1 MQAQARIRVLVVDD
15 HELLRRGLVPLLEQR
30 GIHVVGELGSGA
42 EAVAAAALHEPDV
55 VLMDLTVPGLP
66 GIEATRRLT
75 AATPASRVV
84 VFTVVDDDYHVRE
97 ALLAGACGYLLKD
110 APVDQILEGIQ
121 AAARG
126 EVLLSPRA
134 GARFVAQLRAPHPR
148 RDPLPTPDL
157 SDRLLEVLDLVARGI
172 DNQEIANTLF
182 LSEHTVKNHVS
193 TILEKL
199 QVHNRVQAAV
209 RGVQAGL
216 VSCRTVGALEA
227 ATGGLNKRSQRVDH
241 R

>member
-1 MQAQARIRVLVVDD
+1 VEARGRIRVLVVDD
-15 HELLRRGLVPLLEQR
+15 HELLRRGLVPLLVQR
-30 GIHVVGELGSGA
+30 GIHVVGEVASGA
-42 EAVAAAALHEPDV
+42 EAVAAATLHEPDV

-66 GIEATRRLT
+66 GIEAMRRLT
-75 AATPASRVV
+75 TATATSRVV

-97 ALLAGACGYLLKD
+97 ALLAGVCGYLLKD
-110 APVDQILEGIQ
+110 ASVDQILEGIQ

-134 GARFVAQLRAPHPR
+134 GARFVAQLRAPYPR

-172 DNQEIANTLF
+172 DNHEIANTLF

-193 TILEKL
+193 TILDKL
-199 QVHNRVQAAV
+199 QVQNRVQAAV
-209 RGVQAGL
+209 RGVQSGL
-216 VSCRTVGALEA
+216 VS
-227 ATGGLNKRSQRVDH
+227 
-241 R
+241 